1 MGGERAHGFGLLVA
15 LKMATLLFKGRKDP
29 GTLQG
34 IILGRQAG
42 PTPGS
47 QSLGPRLW
55 FNLSMWQAG
64 VRAVCQTRG
73 FFCLRTICFSLGE
86 TGGLG

>member
-1 MGGERAHGFGLLVA
+1 MARLL
-15 LKMATLLFKGRKDP
+15 LKGREDP

-34 IILGRQAG
+34 HIPGRQSG

-64 VRAVCQTRG
+64 VSAVYQTRG
-73 FFCLRTICFSLGE
+73 FFCLRTICFGLGE
-86 TGGLG
+86 IGGLG